1 MEIAN
6 ENPPFP
12 RERFR
17 VINRFSP
24 HPTVKRPS
32 FRSATRSSD
41 SSRSG
46 TCRGTGRTRKAR
58 GLSRTPHTARSRR
71 SRACPRIALGSRRA
85 RDRPRRPR
93 ERTPSRRAPPR
104 LPRRVAPRASLVAV
118 GRNRHLLP
126 YRSRERSRGA
136 RRDEHRVRVRDGG
149 GQGPPHGEVLDG
161 LRGLEGA
168 SHDARGTARTTRAF
182 VQNKGKGVSLGGV
195 GVRRSFFAFA
205 RARRGVACVSFFFFF
220 SQPSRA
226 RTELHDADTR
236 PPKEKN
242 ERS

>member
-1 MEIAN
+1 LRVFSHAN
-6 ENPPFP
+6 EKSQKKKTAKIADSRAFGDRQRKPVLSARTDSAFHRTRRSIAPLFAP
-12 RERFR
+12 R
-17 VINRFSP
+17 P
-24 HPTVKRPS
+24 VKS
-32 FRSATRSSD
+32 FRARRANEKSA
-41 SSRSG
+41 G
-46 TCRGTGRTRKAR
+46 PVAN
-58 GLSRTPHTARSRR
+58 PHTARSRR

-149 GQGPPHGEVLDG
+149 GQGPPHGEVLEG

-168 SHDARGTARTTRAF
+168 SHDALEARTTRAF
-182 VQNKGKGVSLGGV
+182 VPRADSVVSACGG
-195 GVRRSFFAFA
+195 RFFT
-205 RARRGVACVSFFFFF
+205 RAATEVSRFFFFF
-220 SQPSRA
+220 FFRRLA
-226 RTELHDADTR
+226 RGPTER
-236 PPKEKN
+236 
-242 ERS
+242 R